1 MARAWTWPFSSAA
14 SVSLTSR
21 WRSTRDLPA
30 NSGDITSTRK
40 WLSPV
45 PGELWWPAC
54 TCDSLITSSRV
65 GRSAIISFSRIV
77 AAIDIQEA
85 VPSEIGAP
93 RTRQWRL
100 HIDCLTR
107 CRLPCYSAPPDAG
120 LFFGRHYA
128 EHHCFALHT
137 APSIPG
143 CSKPWV
149 RVCRERRSSLCG
161 ASLLCIPLHPFLAA

>member
-30 NSGDITSTRK
+30 NSGDITRTRK

-85 VPSEIGAP
+85 VLSEKHIRTYWSYTGA
-93 RTRQWRL
+93 QHRL
-100 HIDCLTR
+100 AVRAEGDQHVTCL
-107 CRLPCYSAPPDAG
+107 L
-120 LFFGRHYA
+120 A
-128 EHHCFALHT
+128 EATHPYHT
-137 APSIPG
+137 GCNRKKPG
-143 CSKPWV
+143 
-149 RVCRERRSSLCG
+149 
-161 ASLLCIPLHPFLAA
+161 

>member
-65 GRSAIISFSRIV
+65 GRSAIISFSRMV

-85 VPSEIGAP
+85 LRSTLSRSRRDGHDIDGFVAHRATFHYEDVRLST
-93 RTRQWRL
+93 TRKNIS
-100 HIDCLTR
+100 H
-107 CRLPCYSAPPDAG
+107 
-120 LFFGRHYA
+120 FG
-128 EHHCFALHT
+128 
-137 APSIPG
+137 
-143 CSKPWV
+143 
-149 RVCRERRSSLCG
+149 
-161 ASLLCIPLHPFLAA
+161 